1 MDDVTGPPSEAWS
14 TPVVAVAAAG
24 ALAVAAV
31 VLAVLTPDAAG
42 RLLLSLAA
50 FGLGVAATLG
60 ALVRPRLR
68 ADADGLQVRR
78 ALGVTA
84 LTWDELGEAS
94 VVRTRRLG
102 RDVPVLEIDGTGVDG
117 VLLVLTRLDLGAE
130 PDDVL
135 TRLHQ
140 LHPPRTPVRE

>member
-1 MDDVTGPPSEAWS
+1 MDDVTGPPAEAWS
-14 TPVVAVAAAG
+14 TSVAAVAAAG
-24 ALAVAAV
+24 ASAVVAV

-50 FGLGVAATLG
+50 LGLGAAATLA

-68 ADADGLQVRR
+68 ADADGLRIRR

-84 LTWDELGEAS
+84 LTWGELGELS

-102 RDVPVLEIDGTGVDG
+102 RDVPVLEINGAGVDG

-140 LHPPRTPVRE
+140 LRPS